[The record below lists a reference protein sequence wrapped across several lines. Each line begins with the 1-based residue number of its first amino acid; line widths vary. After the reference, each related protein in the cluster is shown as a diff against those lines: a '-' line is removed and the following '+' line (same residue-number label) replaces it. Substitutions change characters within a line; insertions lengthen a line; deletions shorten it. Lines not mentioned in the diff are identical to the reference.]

1 MQKKYHERKKNATI
15 SSLPEERFQPG
26 KLLACI
32 APRPGRRGPAEG
44 RVLKEKELEFCL
56 RKIKARKAKKPS
68 SSCLS
73 SCNKAIYCSKKKSLA
88 TAKKNYINHF
98 TSIYQI
104 YYSNLAD

>member
-1 MQKKYHERKKNATI
+1 EGARLPPKEEEIFNKKRSKKMQKKYHERKKNATI

-56 RKIKARKAKKPS
+56 RKIKAQKAK
-68 SSCLS
+68 
-73 SCNKAIYCSKKKSLA
+73 
-88 TAKKNYINHF
+88 
-98 TSIYQI
+98 
-104 YYSNLAD
+104 